1 MSLSSKDCRAAL
13 DIKFITKCWGKY
25 VTDLTE
31 NELFD
36 DDKEAQVIE
45 LHKQPVDL
53 YKILK
58 FEGLVGSGGEAKT
71 VIDKGLVILN
81 SVVEKQKRKKVFS
94 GDVLKFNGMC
104 YQVLCK
110 VSLDSTELENIASE
124 NRSSLSIISSFEKA
138 TELGL
143 PLFERKS
150 SEDYGKIRR
159 RQNEFHDFEKT

>member
-1 MSLSSKDCRAAL
+1 VSLSSKDCRAAL

-124 NRSSLSIISSFEKA
+124 NNSDDVRPLPVSEEKIEPKEQRPKTGA
-138 TELGL
+138 
-143 PLFERKS
+143 RKAI
-150 SEDYGKIRR
+150 GIH
-159 RQNEFHDFEKT
+159 F